1 MKRLIYLTMLL
12 IFSFGNAMGNNA
24 IINEVTKTRIP
35 IDHTTHDA
43 LKDHDR
49 SADHFMDA
57 YLYTETGV
65 VEVNIS
71 DMGIT
76 EVYIINSSNQL
87 VDYISINTDAAPT
100 VYLSTNGPGCY
111 SIVIVSN
118 TCYAEGHFTTLL

>member
-49 SADHFMDA
+49 SADHFIDA
-57 YLYTETGV
+57 YLYSDTGV
-65 VEVNIS
+65 VEVNIF

-76 EVYIINSSNQL
+76 EVYIIDSSNQL
-87 VDYISINTDAAPT
+87 VDYTSINTDIVPT
-100 VYLSTNGPGCY
+100 SYLSTNGPGSY
-111 SIVIVSN
+111 YLVIVSD
-118 TCYAEGHFTTLL
+118 TCYAEGYFSIN

>member
-1 MKRLIYLTMLL
+1 MKRFFYLTMLL

-43 LKDHDR
+43 LKDHGR
-49 SADHFMDA
+49 SAAHFMDA

-76 EVYIINSSNQL
+76 EVYIIDSSNQF
-87 VDYISINTDAAPT
+87 VDYTSINTDIVPT
-100 VYLSTNGPGCY
+100 SYLSTNGPGNY
-111 SIVIVSN
+111 YLVIVSD
-118 TCYAEGHFTTLL
+118 TCYAEGYFTL

>member
-1 MKRLIYLTMLL
+1 MKRFIYLTMLL

-43 LKDHDR
+43 LKDHGR
-49 SADHFMDA
+49 SVDHFIDA

-71 DMGIT
+71 NMGIT
-76 EVYIINSSNQL
+76 EVYIIDSSNQL
-87 VDYISINTDAAPT
+87 VDYISVNTDTVPT
-100 VYLSTNGPGCY
+100 VYLSTSGSGYY
-111 SIVIVSN
+111 SIVIMSVA
-118 TCYAEGHFTTLL
+118 CYAEGYFFR

>member
-1 MKRLIYLTMLL
+1 MLL

-43 LKDHDR
+43 LKDHGR
-49 SADHFMDA
+49 STDNFIDA

-76 EVYIINSSNQL
+76 EVYIIGSSNQL
-87 VDYISINTDAAPT
+87 VDYTSINTDAVPT
-100 VYLSTNGPGCY
+100 VYLSTNGPDYY
-111 SIVIVSN
+111 SIVIVSDN
-118 TCYAEGHFTTLL
+118 CYAEGHFMIP

>member
-1 MKRLIYLTMLL
+1 MKRFIYLTMLL

-43 LKDHDR
+43 LKDHGR

-87 VDYISINTDAAPT
+87 VDYISINTDAVPT
-100 VYLSTNGPGCY
+100 VYLSTNGPDYY
-111 SIVIVSN
+111 SIVIVSD
-118 TCYAEGHFTTLL
+118 TCYAEGHFMIP